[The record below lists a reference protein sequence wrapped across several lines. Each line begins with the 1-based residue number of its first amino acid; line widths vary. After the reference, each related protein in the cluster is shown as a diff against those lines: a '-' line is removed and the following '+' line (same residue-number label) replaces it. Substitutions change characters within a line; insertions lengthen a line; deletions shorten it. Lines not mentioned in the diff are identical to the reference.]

1 MANQNPQSENNR
13 PNQNQNSGSQK
24 PVREFPDMQSPNPT
38 ERDARD
44 LQGQKGQLRDTSKR
58 NASEV
63 GEGEDYDEDML
74 SNVEEEDEKS
84 NSRSDSSDR
93 SSKRPN

>member
-1 MANQNPQSENNR
+1 MANQNPQTEKDR
-13 PNQNQNSGSQK
+13 QPTKNQESPQK
-24 PVREFPDMQSPNPT
+24 VREFPDMQSQHPT

-44 LQGQKGQLRDTSKR
+44 LQGKKGSVNDTTKR

-74 SNVEEEDEKS
+74 SNVDDEDDKDS
-84 NSRSDSSDR
+84 ARSDGR
-93 SSKRPN
+93 SRPN